1 MKHLAPACF
10 RAFACAAGSCP
21 DSCCRAGWE
30 LIPDEES
37 LALYQ
42 TLPGEAGARIRAGIV
57 PPVGAAIGRP
67 PEADASAELPP
78 LPAES
83 LLRQDPNRVCVL
95 LDPDGLCCVQKHF
108 GHGALC
114 RVCREYPR
122 YRREFGGLTEHGLS
136 LSCPTAYALATA
148 APPVW
153 EEWEDEAPPVPNE
166 LDPEAYL
173 RLRKGR
179 ALALALLAKEDV
191 PFWRR
196 IALVRRLAAAM
207 QAAPERRI
215 RHNYE
220 LRLRRWTSLPPSRRD
235 RPCLSARG
243 RSYRFACGKLHS
255 FRMPDK
261 QGLSLHPEHEG
272 AVDCVALAQ
281 RFLEL
286 EILSPA
292 WRDALERFLALEETA
307 PTAECR
313 PCTAEGRMAEGRTAE
328 CRPCTAVGR
337 TAECRPCTAE
347 GRARNERPDRDCL
360 TPPDPEPYAR
370 WLWYALYKYWMDA
383 LDDGRLLPRVDRSL
397 AMLLLGLSMDRALPG
412 EGPFLRRISREIEHC
427 EENLAALLEDCANPC
442 RDFALP
448 WRKIALFSGS
458 GPVFRLLSS

>member
-30 LIPDEES
+30 IVPDEES

-67 PEADASAELPP
+67 PEADASAELPDAVAADSRGHIP
-78 LPAES
+78 REEALRAMAAELRGRCGGEES
-83 LLRQDPNRVCVL
+83 LLRQDEDRVCVL

-261 QGLSLHPEHEG
+261 HGLSLHPEHEG
-272 AVDCVALAQ
+272 AVDCGALAR

-286 EILSPA
+286 DILSPA
-292 WRDALERFLALEETA
+292 WRDALERFLALEET
-307 PTAECR
+307 E
-313 PCTAEGRMAEGRTAE
+313 
-328 CRPCTAVGR
+328 R

-360 TPPDPEPYAR
+360 APPDPEPYAR

-427 EENLAALLEDCANPC
+427 EENLAALLEDCANPGK
-442 RDFALP
+442 DFAP
-448 WRKIALFSGS
+448 
-458 GPVFRLLSS
+458 